1 MAMLRLAA
9 TSIAYG
15 ITGFI
20 LTPIV
25 VFFLII
31 ALAYTFDPRC
41 GSPGDSGGC
50 EMGAATIA
58 FASTIP
64 GFVIGV
70 GIALYRGYRSR
81 TPR

>member
-1 MAMLRLAA
+1 MLRLAA
-9 TSIAYG
+9 TAFAYG
-15 ITGFI
+15 MTGLI

-58 FASTIP
+58 FASIIP
-64 GFVIGV
+64 GFVIGA
-70 GIALYRGYRSR
+70 GIALFRGYRNR
-81 TPR
+81 VR

>member
-1 MAMLRLAA
+1 MLRLAA
-9 TSIAYG
+9 TSFGYG
-15 ITGFI
+15 MVGLFV
-20 LTPIV
+20 TPIV

-50 EMGAATIA
+50 EMGAATIG
-58 FASTIP
+58 FASAIP

-70 GIALYRGYRSR
+70 GVALYRGYRKR
-81 TPR
+81 AQ

>member
-1 MAMLRLAA
+1 MLRLAA
-9 TSIAYG
+9 TSFVFG
-15 ITGFI
+15 ITGLI
-20 LTPIV
+20 ATPIV

-58 FASTIP
+58 LASAIP

-81 TPR
+81 VR

>member
-1 MAMLRLAA
+1 MLRLAA
-9 TSIAYG
+9 TSLAYG
-15 ITGFI
+15 LIGLI

-25 VFFLII
+25 VFFLVI

-58 FASTIP
+58 FLSIIP
-64 GFVIGV
+64 GFAIGV
-70 GIALYRGYRSR
+70 GTALFRGYRKR
-81 TPR
+81 LR